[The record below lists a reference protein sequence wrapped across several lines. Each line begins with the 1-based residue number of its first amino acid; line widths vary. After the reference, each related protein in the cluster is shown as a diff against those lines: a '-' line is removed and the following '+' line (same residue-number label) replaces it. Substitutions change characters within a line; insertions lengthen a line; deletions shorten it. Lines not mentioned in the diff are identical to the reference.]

1 MSNPKKFIDLDSERV
16 GLFADGWHTHIPI
29 AFPANAHVPDTSWIE
44 SMHIARDGKGWIG
57 WSFESEELPEMTK
70 SIYLTG
76 GVEPPFIAGE
86 TVYIREQ
93 WNAELQSGEWWHELD
108 LPEQDKLQLNWVVV
122 YNSNTYALDSDELP
136 PVWLPANTLPECFGA
151 LTAVVESVQPV
162 RLEGDNPW
170 HWKVKIRLVSNGDK
184 LGW

>member
-16 GLFADGWHTHIPI
+16 GLFGDGWHTHIPV

-44 SMHIARDGKGWIG
+44 SMHLTRDGKGWIG
-57 WSFESEELPEMTK
+57 WSFESDELPEMTK
-70 SIYLTG
+70 SIYPSG
-76 GVEPPFIAGE
+76 GVEPPFVAGE

-122 YNSNTYALDSDELP
+122 CNSNTYALNSDDLP
-136 PVWLPANTLPECFGA
+136 PVWLPANTMPECFSV

-170 HWKVKIRLVSNGDK
+170 HWKVRLVANGDK